1 MKLLIAVAITAAFV
15 LFVDANATENDMFL
29 EANNEIDLMKKKG
42 ATEADCKDLAKTS
55 CKEVEK
61 ERATDQKLINKQ
73 KTGRHC
79 VNLGQG
85 GIRKA
90 TLHWKKTK
98 KTWLSYK
105 VKVTKAANFRVHFA
119 SQRFRTM
126 KPGHCGFIF
135 GSRNYLTAR
144 AKYNRATKM
153 EIAWKSR
160 TSESWKMV
168 LRMKMVAARMVQKCY
183 CTTKN
188 SYYRVYK
195 TVTKTTRIARQNK
208 AHAKCKMMACVLNGT
223 PLKSSKCRG
232 KLTKIRKLKLYVGA
246 EKARCLTV
254 RRRV

>member
-1 MKLLIAVAITAAFV
+1 LITAAFV
-15 LFVDANATENDMFL
+15 LFVDAHDAENDVLL
-29 EANNEIDLMKKKG
+29 EANAAIDLMKKKG

-55 CKEVEK
+55 CEEVEK
-61 ERATDQKLINKQ
+61 ERANDQRLINKQ

-105 VKVTKAANFRVHFA
+105 IKVTKAANFRVHFA
-119 SQRFRTM
+119 SQIFRTM

-144 AKYNRATKM
+144 AKYNKAIKL
-153 EIAWKSR
+153 EIAWKGR
-160 TSESWKMV
+160 TSEAWKMV
-168 LRMKMVAARMVQKCY
+168 VRMKMVAAKMVKKCY
-183 CTTKN
+183 CATKN
-188 SYYRVYK
+188 SYYLIYK
-195 TVTKTTRIARQNK
+195 TVTRTTRIARQNK

-223 PLKSSKCRG
+223 PLKSSKCKG
-232 KLTKIRKLKLYVGA
+232 KLTKIKKLKLYIGA
-246 EKARCLTV
+246 QKARCLA
-254 RRRV
+254 RKQRVHITKRV